1 MPKQE
6 LLIKHQLLPFSDVAQ
21 AVWYVNNIC
30 IYMLCLLVCV
40 ISSGNLLMF
49 ALSMEKHQVN

>member
-30 IYMLCLLVCV
+30 MLCLLVCV